1 MHNLL
6 FWPYTLCM
14 SYVSFY
20 WLVPQYRV
28 NNCFFFVH
36 GQGQKSEQK
45 PTTKNFVG
53 FHNNSALLTMIER
66 PKMFRKKNPRLHT
79 ERTLVKM
86 MKPFAVGLQKSFQIF
101 GIRNFRYQYGTLYF
115 CFKNVF
121 Y

>member
-1 MHNLL
+1 MKPGKHQRSKQRCQDL

-36 GQGQKSEQK
+36 GQDQKSEQK

-66 PKMFRKKNPRLHT
+66 PKMFRKK
-79 ERTLVKM
+79 
-86 MKPFAVGLQKSFQIF
+86 KSTVT
-101 GIRNFRYQYGTLYF
+101 Y
-115 CFKNVF
+115 
-121 Y
+121 